1 MSQHQTEKKKQKLTV
16 LLTLGLEFLPLNVI
30 VAHDKARET
39 SRSVLKRPIFLVAE
53 STVFITCLKSCCKEN
68 INPNKFG

>member
-1 MSQHQTEKKKQKLTV
+1 MSQRQTEEKNRTRV

-39 SRSVLKRPIFLVAE
+39 SSSILKRPIFLVAE

-68 INPNKFG
+68 INPNKSG

>member
-1 MSQHQTEKKKQKLTV
+1 MSQHQTEEKNRTRV

-39 SRSVLKRPIFLVAE
+39 SSSILKRPIFLVAE

-68 INPNKFG
+68 INPNKSG

>member
-1 MSQHQTEKKKQKLTV
+1 MSQHQTEEKNRTRV
-16 LLTLGLEFLPLNVI
+16 LLNLGLEFLPLNVI

-39 SRSVLKRPIFLVAE
+39 SSSILKRPIFLVAE

-68 INPNKFG
+68 INPNKSG

>member
-1 MSQHQTEKKKQKLTV
+1 MSQRQTDEKNRTRV

-39 SRSVLKRPIFLVAE
+39 SSSILKRPIFLVAE

-68 INPNKFG
+68 INPNKSG